1 MHALKTEGPDLARRR
16 EVWAALASVVDPEL
30 DEPVTDMGFIS
41 RADVDDEGRVHVGF
55 RLPTYWCAANFAFMM
70 ADDMRSALLA
80 LPWVQGTSIVLGEH
94 MYADKINKGVA
105 EGWSF
110 EETFGEEANGNLD
123 GVRRTFL
130 IKSYQRRQEALMR
143 HLLDMDVPA
152 ADVVA
157 MTVLDLRTLGLGPE
171 GCELRRRYLERRG
184 LTGLASD
191 DAPAFVSSAGDMLS
205 EMELPRYLG
214 ELRRIR
220 ANAEFNGALCRGLLS
235 VRFDMETPLARKC
248 SSPAPDAHQS
258 NP

>member
-1 MHALKTEGPDLARRR
+1 
-16 EVWAALASVVDPEL
+16 
-30 DEPVTDMGFIS
+30 
-41 RADVDDEGRVHVGF
+41 
-55 RLPTYWCAANFAFMM
+55 
-70 ADDMRSALLA
+70 
-80 LPWVQGTSIVLGEH
+80 
-94 MYADKINKGVA
+94 
-105 EGWSF
+105 
-110 EETFGEEANGNLD
+110 
-123 GVRRTFL
+123 
-130 IKSYQRRQEALMR
+130 MR

-258 NP
+258 KQ